1 MEERKKLYFIYNPHS
16 GREQIRTK
24 LYHILQIFSDAGY
37 DLAVCP
43 TREKKDAV
51 RRIELLPDDY
61 DLVVCSGGDGTID
74 EVVQGMMRREVKIPI
89 GYIPSG
95 TVNDFARSL
104 KIPRDMLK
112 AARLAVEGTDFP
124 CDMGTFNKEHFVY
137 IAAFGIF
144 TDVAY
149 STNQNIKNVLG
160 HMAYLLEG
168 MKRLT
173 NVPSCHMR
181 ICSRERYVE
190 ELEWLEE
197 EEMLDV
203 TAITQSAPGPLPVNA
218 SVIIGYRMAGI
229 VGALTAILGTILP
242 PMVIISVI
250 SVFYEQFRTNPYIA
264 TALEVMR
271 AGVAAV
277 IFDVVI
283 NLAGNVVKTKRIL
296 YIAMMVIAFV
306 ATYLLDVSAMI
317 IIFVCLGI
325 GLIDLFF
332 TLRTKNRKG

>member
-1 MEERKKLYFIYNPHS
+1 MEDRKKLYFIYNPHS

-24 LYHILQIFSDAGY
+24 LYYILQIFSDAGY
-37 DLAVCP
+37 ELTVCP
-43 TREKKDAV
+43 TREEKDAV
-51 RRIELLPDDY
+51 KRIEALPDDY

-124 CDMGTFNKEHFVY
+124 CDMGTFNEEHFVY

-168 MKRLT
+168 MKRLA

-181 ICSRERYVE
+181 LHSK
-190 ELEWLEE
+190 ELEAEGE
-197 EEMLDV
+197 FIFGMV
-203 TAITQSAPGPLPVNA
+203 TNSR
-218 SVIIGYRMAGI
+218 SVGGFKSIIGRKVQFDDGVFEVTFI
-229 VGALTAILGTILP
+229 KTPKNALELQEILGA
-242 PMVIISVI
+242 IIRKEIDSRYMY
-250 SVFYEQFRTNPYIA
+250 SFRTAELCVEADRMIPWTLDGEYGG
-264 TALEVMR
+264 EWKQ
-271 AGVAAV
+271 AV
-277 IFDVVI
+277 I
-283 NLAGNVVKTKRIL
+283 
-296 YIAMMVIAFV
+296 
-306 ATYLLDVSAMI
+306 
-317 IIFVCLGI
+317 
-325 GLIDLFF
+325 
-332 TLRTKNRKG
+332 KNHRKALKIRC